1 MTSWG
6 HEARLARARRVMNE
20 ALTRTAKP
28 HTTAVE
34 QHADYP
40 HLPGTLYDCPA
51 CEARCHC
58 TPGAT
63 QCVYNGEHNGL
74 ADL

>member
-1 MTSWG
+1 MTADE
-6 HEARLARARRVMNE
+6 HQAQLAKARQVLSQAQARTVRPHSA
-20 ALTRTAKP
+20 AAK
-28 HTTAVE
+28 